1 MRKYSTRFRD
11 ESLSKAKR
19 INRALWVGAL
29 GSIVV
34 VSGLAEKT
42 FAGKSTST
50 NTTNTSQGGSS
61 NYNVTSSTLAPPPVS
76 AGSVAPNPSSS
87 SPSAPTPSAATGAS

>member
-19 INRALWVGAL
+19 INRALWLGAL
-29 GSIVV
+29 GSTVV

-42 FAGKSTST
+42 FSGKTTTASTST
-50 NTTNTSQGGSS
+50 TSQSGSS
-61 NYNVTSSTLAPPPVS
+61 TYNVTSSTLAPPPVS
-76 AGSVAPNPSSS
+76 AGSSAPSVST
-87 SPSAPTPSAATGAS
+87 PTPSAATGAS

>member
-11 ESLSKAKR
+11 ESLFKAKR
-19 INRALWVGAL
+19 INRALWLGAL

-42 FAGKSTST
+42 FAGKSTPATTST
-50 NTTNTSQGGSS
+50 TSQGGSS
-61 NYNVTSSTLAPPPVS
+61 TYNVTSSTLAPPPVT
-76 AGSVAPNPSSS
+76 AGSSAPSSS
-87 SPSAPTPSAATGAS
+87 APAPTASAATGAS